1 MSMFARL
8 AAATL
13 LATAASPV
21 AALSIQFVLTGP
33 HSASFLV
40 PQNPA
45 PAVTNVGSYFD
56 LKVSRIFDN
65 IAGLRTLWFYNNN
78 LQGGFEVIGLFSTRY
93 TQLYLGSEAAPT
105 FYTGDYQLLDRA
117 DLCADRLSDCRRGAR
132 TRRLGVAD
140 HRLRIDRCGNAPA
153 GNGSNGSRPRRVIA
167 ARVTPAG
174 SA

>member
-56 LKVSRIFDN
+56 LKVSGIFDN
-65 IAGLRTLWFYNNN
+65 IAGLRTLRFYNNS

-105 FYTGDYQLLDRA
+105 FYTGDYQLLDRTTGQTYALIAFPTA
-117 DLCADRLSDCRRGAR
+117 DAVPEPAAWVLLITGFAL
-132 TRRLGVAD
+132 TGVAM
-140 HRLRIDRCGNAPA
+140 R
-153 GNGSNGSRPRRVIA
+153 RRVTGRMVPG
-167 ARVTPAG
+167 RVA
-174 SA
+174 S